1 MLNINEV
8 RLIGRLGTDPEIIK
22 YGKKDNKKLLKLS
35 VGTNDFQDNVSWHNV
50 IVFGEKQIDFINEH
64 AKKGSSLYI
73 EGQISYKVK
82 DEVKYTSIVVSQY
95 HNLILLDSKNP
106 DTRKDVDDEYDDI
119 PF

>member
-22 YGKKDNKKLLKLS
+22 YGKDNEKELLKLS
-35 VGTNDFQDNVSWHNV
+35 VGTNDYQDNVSWHNV
-50 IVFGEKQIDFINEH
+50 IVFGEQQIAFINEH
-64 AKKGSSLYI
+64 AKKGSSLYV
-73 EGQISYKVK
+73 EGQIIYKVK
-82 DEVKYTSIVVSQY
+82 DSVKYTSICVSQY

-106 DTRKDVDDEYDDI
+106 DTRKEVEDESDDI

>member
-22 YGKKDNKKLLKLS
+22 YGKDNEKELLKLS

-50 IVFGEKQIDFINEH
+50 IVFGEKQIDFIKEH
-64 AKKGSSLYI
+64 AKKGSALYI
-73 EGQISYKVK
+73 EGQITYKVK
-82 DEVKYTSIVVSQY
+82 ENVKYTSICVSQY
-95 HNLILLDSKNP
+95 HNIILLDSKNQ
-106 DTRKDVDDEYDDI
+106 DTSNELDDDI

>member
-1 MLNINEV
+1 MININEV

-22 YGKKDNKKLLKLS
+22 YGKDNEKELLKLS

-64 AKKGSSLYI
+64 AKKGSALYI

-82 DEVKYTSIVVSQY
+82 DDVKYTSIVVSQY
-95 HNLILLDSKNP
+95 HNLILLDSKNQ
-106 DTRKDVDDEYDDI
+106 DTSNELDDDI

>member
-22 YGKKDNKKLLKLS
+22 YGKDNEKELLKLS
-35 VGTNDFQDNVSWHNV
+35 VGTNDYQDNVSWHNV
-50 IVFGEKQIDFINEH
+50 IVFGEKQIDFIKEN
-64 AKKGSSLYI
+64 AKKGSALYI
-73 EGQISYKVK
+73 EGQITYKVK
-82 DEVKYTSIVVSQY
+82 DTVKYTSICVSQY

-106 DTRKDVDDEYDDI
+106 DTRNELDDDI

>member
-22 YGKKDNKKLLKLS
+22 YGKDNEKELLKLS

-50 IVFGEKQIDFINEH
+50 VVFGEQQIAFINKH
-64 AKKGSSLYI
+64 AKKGTSLYV
-73 EGQISYKVK
+73 EGQITYKVK
-82 DEVKYTSIVVSQY
+82 DNVKYTSICVSQY
-95 HNLILLDSKNP
+95 HNIILLDSKNQ
-106 DTRKDVDDEYDDI
+106 DTSNELDDDI